1 MTTNQNLDIIYY
13 KRETIVIIPILNIYW
28 QDIFIVR
35 LSHDLCVTHVSQ
47 SMEALRGVRGGHT
60 LQSKFVNQFPYKEV
74 FVVSNS
80 SLNLNIKN
88 YSV

>member
-1 MTTNQNLDIIYY
+1 MTTNRNLDIIYY

-47 SMEALRGVRGGHT
+47 SMEALSRRGITNITAFG
-60 LQSKFVNQFPYKEV
+60 KFLEK
-74 FVVSNS
+74 
-80 SLNLNIKN
+80 
-88 YSV
+88 